1 MKLFRRFR
9 NLGRNLIRKQGVEK
23 AGRSSLSK
31 VFRREPGLLRRYG
44 FTQASARPVGAF
56 IFLWRVKVGEG
67 GGVVAWRHST
77 SLSFSLEK
85 HNKRGELD
93 STRLSFTFAR
103 KLSGQNLFS
112 GKEKTMDR
120 SSSVPSPFRLLIRR
134 ISWLEVLASRS
145 FFKNSPNKIMIFSFT
160 FYQLTWKEK
169 RKWEEDTDKDFSK
182 WRIDGQFREGKGGWR
197 IRGGRVG
204 YRNTSRPRVST

>member
-112 GKEKTMDR
+112 GKEKTESTDR
-120 SSSVPSPFRLLIRR
+120 SFSVPSPFRLLIRR

-145 FFKNSPNKIMIFSFT
+145 FLKNSPNSSINWRGRRRGSERKILI
-160 FYQLTWKEK
+160 K
-169 RKWEEDTDKDFSK
+169 
-182 WRIDGQFREGKGGWR
+182 
-197 IRGGRVG
+197 
-204 YRNTSRPRVST
+204 YRNKIFPNDG

>member
-112 GKEKTMDR
+112 GKEKTESTDR

-145 FFKNSPNKIMIFSFT
+145 FLKNSREIKNPQWSSPFSINWRGRRRGSERRILIKYRNKIFPN
-160 FYQLTWKEK
+160 
-169 RKWEEDTDKDFSK
+169 
-182 WRIDGQFREGKGGWR
+182 DG
-197 IRGGRVG
+197 
-204 YRNTSRPRVST
+204 